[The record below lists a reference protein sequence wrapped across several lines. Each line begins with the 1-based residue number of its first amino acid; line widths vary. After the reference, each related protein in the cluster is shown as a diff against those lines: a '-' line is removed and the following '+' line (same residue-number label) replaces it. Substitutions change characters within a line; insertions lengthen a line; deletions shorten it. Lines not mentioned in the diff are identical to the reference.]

1 MFINGN
7 LKLKIEV
14 VLKPAKCHGSKY
26 QAMVAGE
33 IVGNGA
39 TKQAALDDA
48 VTNMYRGYAL
58 HHYKTETPVTSWWS
72 NPANNPVGVVPN
84 A

>member
-1 MFINGN
+1 MFVNGN

-14 VLKPAKCHGSKY
+14 TRFGGGNGLKY
-26 QAMVAGE
+26 IAMVAGE

-39 TKQAALDDA
+39 TKQDALDDA

-72 NPANNPVGVVPN
+72 NPANNPVGVVPRD
-84 A
+84 